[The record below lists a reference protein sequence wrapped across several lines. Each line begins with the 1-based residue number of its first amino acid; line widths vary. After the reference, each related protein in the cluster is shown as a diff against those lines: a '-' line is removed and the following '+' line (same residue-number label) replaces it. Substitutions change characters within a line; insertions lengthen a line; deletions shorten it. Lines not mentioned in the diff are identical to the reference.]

1 MLLRRFLLATIKL
14 KMEHW
19 GFKMAII
26 TCNENN
32 IADGL
37 RQAYEEGYRQGRIDE
52 AKEWKNK
59 VEQLRLEYES
69 LKEDLQLYYMTKVF

>member
-1 MLLRRFLLATIKL
+1 MAT
-14 KMEHW
+14 
-19 GFKMAII
+19 I

-32 IADGL
+32 IADDL
-37 RQAYEEGYRQGRIDE
+37 HQAYEEGYRQGRIDE

>member
-1 MLLRRFLLATIKL
+1 
-14 KMEHW
+14 
-19 GFKMAII
+19 MAII

-32 IADGL
+32 IADDL
-37 RQAYEEGYRQGRIDE
+37 HQAYEEGYRQGRIDE

>member
-1 MLLRRFLLATIKL
+1 
-14 KMEHW
+14 
-19 GFKMAII
+19 MAII

-37 RQAYEEGYRQGRIDE
+37 HQAYEEGYRQGRIDE

-59 VEQLRLEYES
+59 VEQLQLEYES
-69 LKEDLQLYYMTKVF
+69 LKKDLQLYYVTKVF

>member
-1 MLLRRFLLATIKL
+1 
-14 KMEHW
+14 
-19 GFKMAII
+19 MAII
-26 TCNENN
+26 TCDENN

-37 RQAYEEGYRQGRIDE
+37 HQAYEEGYRQGRIDE
-52 AKEWKNK
+52 AKEWKDK

>member
-1 MLLRRFLLATIKL
+1 
-14 KMEHW
+14 
-19 GFKMAII
+19 MAII

-37 RQAYEEGYRQGRIDE
+37 HQAYEEGYRQGRIDE

-69 LKEDLQLYYMTKVF
+69 LKEDLQLYHITKYFNLTK

>member
-1 MLLRRFLLATIKL
+1 
-14 KMEHW
+14 
-19 GFKMAII
+19 MAII

-37 RQAYEEGYRQGRIDE
+37 HKAYEEGYRQGRIDE

-59 VEQLRLEYES
+59 VEQLQLEYES
-69 LKEDLQLYYMTKVF
+69 LKRDLQLYYVTKVF

>member
-1 MLLRRFLLATIKL
+1 
-14 KMEHW
+14 MEHW

-26 TCNENN
+26 TCDENN

-37 RQAYEEGYRQGRIDE
+37 HQAYEEGYRQGRIDE
-52 AKEWKNK
+52 AKEWKDK

-69 LKEDLQLYYMTKVF
+69 LKKLLKLHYTTNVF

>member
-1 MLLRRFLLATIKL
+1 MA
-14 KMEHW
+14 HW

-26 TCNENN
+26 TCDESN

-37 RQAYEEGYRQGRIDE
+37 HQAYEEGYRQGRIDE

-59 VEQLRLEYES
+59 VEQLRLEYED
-69 LKEDLQLYYMTKVF
+69 LKKDLQLQYMTKVF

>member
-1 MLLRRFLLATIKL
+1 
-14 KMEHW
+14 MEHW
-19 GFKMAII
+19 GFKMETIAW
-26 TCNENN
+26 TENN

-37 RQAYEEGYRQGRIDE
+37 HQAYEEGYRQGRIDE

-69 LKEDLQLYYMTKVF
+69 LKKDLQLQYMTKVF